1 MKLSKNKICVLGMGY
16 VGLPLAVEFGK
27 IFNTIGFDINKERI
41 KKLKKF
47 IDINAEVSSKEIKKS
62 IKIYFSSKKE
72 DLVSANIFIITV
84 PTPINKRN
92 NPDLSL
98 LKSATR
104 LVGNSLKKGDIVIYE
119 STVYPGT
126 TEEVC
131 VPILE
136 NISKL
141 EFKKDFNCGYSP
153 ERINPGDKKRSL
165 KNIDKIVSGSNKITL
180 DKIFQL
186 YNQIIKA
193 DVHKISSIR
202 VAEAAKVIENTQR
215 DLNIALINELS
226 IIFNKLDIDSK
237 EVLDAAKTKWNFI
250 PYSPGLV
257 GGHCIGVDP
266 YYLTYK
272 AKSVGY
278 SPKVILAGR
287 NINNRMGS
295 YIVSRLNEQLKKKQI
310 LKKRIKVLIMGL
322 AFKENCHDIRNSGSI
337 SILKNL
343 KKDRFNTD
351 VYDPWA
357 YDKDAYKYYNIRLK
371 KKIESSTYDAVIISV
386 GHKIFKEM
394 GIGKIKSFCKSKNV
408 IFDVKRIFN
417 NEEVD
422 LFL

>member
-1 MKLSKNKICVLGMGY
+1 MKLSKNTICVLGMGY

-27 IFNTIGFDINKERI
+27 IFNTIGFDINRKRIER
-41 KKLKKF
+41 LKKF
-47 IDINAEVSSKEIKKS
+47 IDINGEVTTKEIKKS
-62 IKIYFSSKKE
+62 NKLCFSSKEK
-72 DLVSANIFIITV
+72 DLLNANIFIITV

-92 NPDLSL
+92 KPDLSL

-104 LVGNSLKKGDIVIYE
+104 LVGNYLKKGDIVIYE

-126 TEEVC
+126 TDEVC

-141 EFKKDFNCGYSP
+141 VFKEDFNCGYSP
-153 ERINPGDKKRSL
+153 ERINPGDKKRTL
-165 KNIDKIVSGSNKITL
+165 KNIDKIVSGSNKATL
-180 DKIFQL
+180 KKIYQL
-186 YNQIIKA
+186 YNLIIQA
-193 DVHKISSIR
+193 DVHKTSSIR

-215 DLNIALINELS
+215 DLNIALVNELS

-250 PYSPGLV
+250 PFSPGLV

-287 NINNRMGS
+287 SINNRMGS
-295 YIVSRLNEQLKKKQI
+295 YIVSRLIEKLKKKQM
-310 LKKRIKVLIMGL
+310 LRKRIKVLIMGL
-322 AFKENCHDIRNSGSI
+322 AFKENCHDIRNSGSA

-343 KKDRFNTD
+343 KKEHFDTD

-357 YDKDAYKYYNIRLK
+357 DDKDAYRYYNIKLK
-371 KKIESSTYDAVIISV
+371 GKIERQTYDAVIISV

-394 GIGKIKSFCKSKNV
+394 GIRKIKSFCKSKNV